1 MKEWGREGET
11 VRLSVVE
18 FGVGWPAGVEDVGG
32 GPVGVEGSDGLEEGG
47 DCEEDAAGGE
57 EGRHGVGLAR
67 EGEVVDGLLVLDG
80 ALVVLKVIDIDIG
93 LSLVDE
99 LRIET
104 ERVDESYWESAT
116 VGLRQTLRAAMQ
128 EALM

>member
-1 MKEWGREGET
+1 
-11 VRLSVVE
+11 
-18 FGVGWPAGVEDVGG
+18 VGWPAGVEDVGG

-47 DCEEDAAGGE
+47 EGEEDAAGGE

-67 EGEVVDGLLVLDG
+67 EGGGDEEGEVVDGLLVLDG

-93 LSLVDE
+93 LSLVDV

-104 ERVDESYWESAT
+104 EWVDESYWESAT